1 MKMSIYN
8 KKEIEI
14 FKRVVEDYKKIK
26 SEIETRIN
34 NGYTFENLVDYIRH
48 LANCNITNYGRLEGR
63 NYVDFNYNDMCITI
77 IETNHLFLNDYIEV
91 WNDEETYYIGTFSSV
106 EELENII
113 KGSE

>member
-1 MKMSIYN
+1 MSIYN

-14 FKRVVEDYKKIK
+14 FKRVVRDYKQMK

-48 LANCNITNYGRLEGR
+48 LANCNITNYGGLEGR